1 MKKVLLAFMACMFSG
16 ASFAAPYLYISNSQF
31 KKISVF
37 DTAINKVVGE
47 IKAPY
52 SVKDLKLSP
61 DNRYLYFLS
70 SENNSLYRILTKN
83 HMIDDNFVN
92 VGYMPLT
99 FEITNDGK
107 FAYVANSKS
116 RNVSVI
122 DLQKMESVSDPIQVP
137 GSPRVVAITDDDQK
151 VYVALGG
158 NAGVAVIDTA
168 SNKLKKIIETGADP
182 WGMELKY
189 PNLYVSN
196 EGLASISVIDVRN
209 DKVVNEVITSDTPRG
224 VAYHNGM
231 IYVSVMNGVDVFE
244 TKRFEKPASMGLDY
258 VVYDAA
264 YAKTSSGNKIY
275 IAGYDKGSATGKI
288 AVIDPEVNEVVSET
302 DVDGW
307 PYYLEIRKIRP
318 TATHTPTSTSTST
331 PKATV
336 TPTFTHTPTD
346 TATFTPTNTFT
357 AVPTKKPTRKPTP
370 KATATP
376 SLFSEDLRG
385 KVTMGGQAVANVK
398 VKAISKHNNSITE
411 VKTDS
416 SGYFTFKKLTLGA
429 YIISVE
435 ATFIKEKAVAYT
447 VNRGVENYVAIK
459 VSKRQ

>member
-1 MKKVLLAFMACMFSG
+1 MKKIIMAVMLLAF
-16 ASFAAPYLYISNSQF
+16 ASAAFAAPYLYISNSQF

-37 DTAINKVVGE
+37 DTAVNKVIGE
-47 IKAPY
+47 IKAPF

-61 DNRYLYFLS
+61 DNKYLYFLS
-70 SENNSLYRILTKN
+70 SENNSLYRIVTKN
-83 HMIDDNFVN
+83 HMIDADFVN

-99 FEITNDGK
+99 FEIMNSGK
-107 FAYVANSKS
+107 YAYVANSKS
-116 RNVSVI
+116 NNVSVV
-122 DLQKMESVSDPIQVP
+122 DLEKMEVIMDPIQMP
-137 GSPRVVAITDDDQK
+137 GSPRAVAITDDDQK

-168 SNKLKKIIETGADP
+168 SNKHIKTIETGADP

-224 VAYHNGM
+224 IAYHNGM

-264 YAKTSSGNKIY
+264 YGKTSSGNKIY

-288 AVIDPEVNEVVSET
+288 AVVDPEVNEVVAEV
-302 DVDGW
+302 DIDGW
-307 PYYLEIRKIRP
+307 PYYLEIRKQRPSATP
-318 TATHTPTSTSTST
+318 TATNTSTST
-331 PKATV
+331 PKATN
-336 TPTFTHTPTD
+336 TM
-346 TATFTPTNTFT
+346 TFTPTHTNTSTFT
-357 AVPTKKPTRKPTP
+357 PTKTFTKVPTRKATRIPTP
-370 KATATP
+370 AFTATP
-376 SLFSEDLRG
+376 SLLSEDLRG
-385 KVTMGGQAVANVK
+385 KVTMSGQPVASVK
-398 VKAISKHNNSITE
+398 VKAISKHNNKIVE

-416 SGYFTFKKLTLGA
+416 SGYFKFDKLTLGS

-447 VNRGVENYVAIK
+447 VNRGVENYLEIK